1 MRIASQRRSPART
14 GVLLERRPI
23 GALPAL
29 AGALALALAGAPAL
43 AGCAG
48 GRRASHGDGSPVDH
62 REAGEA
68 GRDAGPHALPGAAAR
83 PAEPTE
89 PTTKPAATPGASAA
103 AAGTGAVEVSVTWD
117 DAPARLRSSPGR
129 NACGASRPA
138 PVQVHTLGGVAGA
151 VVFVRRR
158 ADSQAPAGAPD
169 EQPAQP
175 ALLAL
180 RQCRGWPRVVLL
192 ARPGDVVALV
202 NDDERRHEVSIERMA
217 AGPVIESENDAGSGP
232 AVSATIALP
241 VVGSR
246 AELRWP
252 AAGIYRVA
260 AADADAAFVIVPDDA
275 RAGVTT
281 ILGSVRFD
289 DVPIGSYDV
298 LAWHPPVDATGA
310 PISKQAL
317 VTVAAGHT
325 SQSTVPL
332 TWP

>member
-1 MRIASQRRSPART
+1 MRIAPLRCSLARP
-14 GVLLERRPI
+14 GVLLEHR
-23 GALPAL
+23 L
-29 AGALALALAGAPAL
+29 AGALLALALAGASAL

-48 GRRASHGDGSPVDH
+48 GRRAGHDDGSPAEH
-62 REAGEA
+62 RQAGEA
-68 GRDAGPHALPGAAAR
+68 GRDAGPQALPGAAAR
-83 PAEPTE
+83 PSEPTE
-89 PTTKPAATPGASAA
+89 PTTKPATGATAA
-103 AAGTGAVEVSVTWD
+103 AAGTGALEVSVTWD
-117 DAPARLRSSPGR
+117 DAPARLRRSPGR

-151 VVFVRRR
+151 VVYVRRR
-158 ADSQAPAGAPD
+158 ADSSAPASAPD
-169 EQPAQP
+169 EQSAQP

-192 ARPGDVVALV
+192 ARPGDAVALV
-202 NDDERRHEVSIERMA
+202 NDDERRHEVSIERVA
-217 AGPVIESENDAGSGP
+217 AGPAIEPGKDAGSGP
-232 AVSATIALP
+232 TATIALP

-252 AAGIYRVA
+252 APGIYRVA
-260 AADADAAFVIVPDDA
+260 TADADAAFVIVPDDA

-281 ILGSVRFD
+281 LLGSVRFD

-298 LAWHPPVDATGA
+298 MAWHPPVDDAGA
-310 PISKQAL
+310 PIIKQAL

-325 SQSTVPL
+325 SQSTIPL

>member
-1 MRIASQRRSPART
+1 MRIASLRCSPARPS
-14 GVLLERRPI
+14 VLLEHRPAS
-23 GALPAL
+23 ALL
-29 AGALALALAGAPAL
+29 AVAGVLALAGAPVL
-43 AGCAG
+43 AGCAS
-48 GRRASHGDGSPVDH
+48 GRRAGHDDGSPSDH
-62 REAGEA
+62 RQTGEA

-83 PAEPTE
+83 PSEPSEPT
-89 PTTKPAATPGASAA
+89 PKPAAAPGASAA
-103 AAGTGAVEVSVTWD
+103 AAGTGALEVSVTWD
-117 DAPARLRSSPGR
+117 DAPARLRRSPGR

-151 VVFVRRR
+151 VVYVRRR
-158 ADSQAPAGAPD
+158 ADSSAPASALA
-169 EQPAQP
+169 EQSAQP

-192 ARPGDVVALV
+192 AGPGDVMALV
-202 NDDERRHEVSIERMA
+202 NDDERRHEVRIERMA
-217 AGPVIESENDAGSGP
+217 AEPVVEPEKPGSGP
-232 AVSATIALP
+232 APSATIALP

-252 AAGIYRVA
+252 APGIYRVA
-260 AADADAAFVIVPDDA
+260 AASTDAAFVIVPDGA

-298 LAWHPPVDATGA
+298 MAWHPPVDDTGA
-310 PISKQAL
+310 PIIKQAL

-325 SQSTVPL
+325 SESTIPL